1 MADLHEYGLGA
12 YKPIASESIKVFTGF
27 GPRRIF
33 MHTFE
38 PVNSPTIINSE
49 MSPVLFFKSYTEK
62 INCTKNT

>member
-12 YKPIASESIKVFTGF
+12 YNPIASESIKVFTGF

-38 PVNSPTIINSE
+38 PVNSPTIINSA
-49 MSPVLFFKSYTEK
+49 MSPVQFFKS
-62 INCTKNT
+62 

>member
-12 YKPIASESIKVFTGF
+12 YKPIASKSIKVFTGF

-49 MSPVLFFKSYTEK
+49 MSPVLFFKS
-62 INCTKNT
+62 